1 MFANASICVE
11 FHVKLPFS
19 INMNVRLVF
28 RQLHAEMYAC
38 ENRASM
44 RYRYT
49 CKQGVYIVHGDNET
63 MHNHAAYIRYVNA
76 CKLCFNTLTSM
87 VEMQCPEPFLLTTN
101 VRKKRNRDVSSL

>member
-1 MFANASICVE
+1 MRRVPCDNT
-11 FHVKLPFS
+11 KLPFS

-28 RQLHAEMYAC
+28 TQLHAEMYAC

-87 VEMQCPEPFLLTTN
+87 VEMQWLYLLLELLFEMF
-101 VRKKRNRDVSSL
+101 V